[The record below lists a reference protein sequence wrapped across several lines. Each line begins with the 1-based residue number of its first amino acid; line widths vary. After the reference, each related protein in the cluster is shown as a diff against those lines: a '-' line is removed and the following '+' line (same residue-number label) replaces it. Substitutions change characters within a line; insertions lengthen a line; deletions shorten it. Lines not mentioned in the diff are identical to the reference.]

1 MNDPRP
7 GPTNLTPA
15 RRGAWRSGAFLL
27 WMLGVAGVSG
37 CDSVLGPGGG
47 SPGPQ
52 PPITELPRE
61 LSAGELSLI
70 RANNA
75 FGFELLHRMAE
86 ADREGSV
93 VISPLSA
100 SMALGMALNGADGAT
115 FEGMRG
121 ALGFG
126 ELGEEEINASFRSLI
141 DLLLGLDATVSTSLA
156 NSIWYRP
163 DYTLVVDFAV
173 RMDEAFDA
181 AIRPFPAVAPA
192 DSINR
197 WVQDAT
203 GGRIEE
209 IAPDPLPGNVVA
221 YLINAVHFL
230 AGWTRPFDPEETR
243 EEPFFPGDGTTA
255 PVQMMFRDDTMSVHV
270 TQEYAAVDLP
280 YGREAYAMTVVVPQ
294 GEGTVHDLLAGLDE
308 AAWSALVAGLATE
321 RAALWLPRFEL
332 EWEADLGDALKP
344 MGMEPA
350 FEPGVADFSR
360 MFEGGGPWID
370 QVLQKTFI
378 RVDEEGT
385 EAAAVTAV
393 IMTDSAPPSI
403 RADRPFL
410 FVIRERLSG
419 TVLFAGVVVEAPEG

>member
-1 MNDPRP
+1 M
-7 GPTNLTPA
+7 A
-15 RRGAWRSGAFLL
+15 
-27 WMLGVAGVSG
+27 MMGVAAVGG
-37 CDSVLGPGGG
+37 CDSILGPG
-47 SPGPQ
+47 SDPPAPQ

-61 LSAGELSLI
+61 LSAGEQALI
-70 RANNA
+70 GSSNA
-75 FGFELLHRMAE
+75 FGFELLRRMAAADEE
-86 ADREGSV
+86 ASV
-93 VISPLSA
+93 VLSPLSA
-100 SMALGMALNGADGAT
+100 SMALGMTLNGADGAT
-115 FEGMRG
+115 YDGMRG
-121 ALGFG
+121 ALRLDGLSEG
-126 ELGEEEINASFRSLI
+126 EINESYRTLI
-141 DLLLGLDATVSTSLA
+141 DLLLDLDATVSTSLA

-163 DYTLVVDFAV
+163 DYTLVQDFTGRV
-173 RMDEAFDA
+173 SGAFDA

-197 WVQDAT
+197 WVQEAT

-230 AGWTRPFDPEETR
+230 AGWTRPFDPDETR
-243 EEPFFPGDGTTA
+243 EEPFFLSDGTTA

-270 TQEYAAVDLP
+270 TGEYAAVDLP

-308 AAWSALVAGLATE
+308 EAWAALVAGFRTE
-321 RAALWLPRFEL
+321 RAAVWLPRFEL
-332 EWEADLGDALKP
+332 EWEADLGEALRP
-344 MGMEPA
+344 MGMEVA
-350 FEPGVADFSR
+350 FQPGAADFSR
-360 MFEGGGPWID
+360 MFVGGGPWID

>member
-1 MNDPRP
+1 M
-7 GPTNLTPA
+7 G
-15 RRGAWRSGAFLL
+15 
-27 WMLGVAGVSG
+27 MLGVAAVGG
-37 CDSVLGPGGG
+37 CDSILGPGGD
-47 SPGPQ
+47 PAEPQ

-61 LSAGELSLI
+61 LSAQELSLI
-70 RANNA
+70 GASNA
-75 FGFELLHRMAE
+75 FGFELLHRMAQ
-86 ADREGSV
+86 ADPEGSV

-100 SMALGMALNGADGAT
+100 SMALGMTLNGADGAT
-115 FEGMRG
+115 FEDMR
-121 ALGFG
+121 ATLGFG
-126 ELGEEEINASFRSLI
+126 ALAEEEINASYRSLI
-141 DLLLGLDATVSTSLA
+141 DLLLGLDSTVSTSLA

-163 DYTLVVDFAV
+163 DYTLVGDFSA
-173 RMDEAFDA
+173 RMTDTFDA

-197 WVQDAT
+197 WVQEAT

-230 AGWTRPFDPEETR
+230 AGWTRPFDPDDTHEA
-243 EEPFFPGDGTTA
+243 PFFQRDGTTA

-270 TQEYAAVDLP
+270 TSEYAAVELP

-294 GEGTVHDLLAGLDE
+294 GERTVHDLLAGLDE
-308 AAWSALVAGLATE
+308 AAWAELVAGFGTQ

-332 EWEADLGDALKP
+332 EWEADLGDALRP
-344 MGMEPA
+344 MGMGVA
-350 FEPGVADFSR
+350 FQAGAADFSR
-360 MFEGGGPWID
+360 MFVGGGPWID
-370 QVLQKTFI
+370 QVLQKTYI